1 MEWLQLCGQDV
12 KATEGLTQEIC
23 ERFTTV
29 FNNQEGKEFT
39 AENGDILFY
48 YKEKPYDEYR
58 LAGVMTAKREF
69 YMFGIVKPYLI
80 EADGT
85 TLEEVHANSPYI
97 KDLKGKDTP
106 VEDNP
111 NKPAEKTVVDFQFE
125 GDPAT
130 TVEVMYNDNQVYFN
144 TGQSGQNSDGYVY
157 YIYTRENSNIELH
170 VYSAKKNT
178 TDPAEDVVMR
188 DYVIAGVVIPGK
200 ENNENLKNLETITAG
215 LEFAIKDQWLI
226 AKIMSLDV
234 NDLGKVLTIKGVLV
248 NKEARTAELKDLHSE
263 TKAFAENFDL
273 VAIENKVQAV
283 LDELTK

>member
-12 KATEGLTQEIC
+12 KATEGLTPEIC
-23 ERFTTV
+23 ERFTKI
-29 FNNQEGKEFT
+29 FNEQEGKEFT

-48 YKEKPYDEYR
+48 YKEKPYGEYR

-80 EADGT
+80 ENEGT
-85 TLEEVHANSPYI
+85 TLEEVHANAPYI
-97 KDLKGKDTP
+97 KELKGKDTP

-130 TVEVMYNDNQVYFN
+130 TVEIMYNDNQVYFN

-178 TDPAEDVVMR
+178 TDPVEDVVMR

-200 ENNENLKNLETITAG
+200 ENDENLKNLETITAG

>member
-12 KATEGLTQEIC
+12 KVTEGLTQEIC

-48 YKEKPYDEYR
+48 YKEKPYGEYR

-80 EADGT
+80 ENGGT
-85 TLEEVHANSPYI
+85 TIEEVHANSPYI
-97 KDLKGKDTP
+97 KELKGKDAQ

-130 TVEVMYNDNQVYFN
+130 TVEIMYNDNQVYFN

-200 ENNENLKNLETITAG
+200 ENDENLKNLETITAG
-215 LEFAIKDQWLI
+215 LEFAIKDKWLI

-248 NKEARTAELKDLHSE
+248 NREARTAELKDLHSE

>member
-48 YKEKPYDEYR
+48 YKEKPYGEYR
-58 LAGVMTAKREF
+58 LAGVMTTKREF

-80 EADGT
+80 ENEGT
-85 TLEEVHANSPYI
+85 TIEEVHANAPYI
-97 KDLKGKDTP
+97 KELKGKDIP

-130 TVEVMYNDNQVYFN
+130 TVEIMYNDNQVYFN

-178 TDPAEDVVMR
+178 TDPVEEVPMR

-200 ENNENLKNLETITAG
+200 ENDENLKNLETITAG

>member
-48 YKEKPYDEYR
+48 YKEKPYGEYR

-85 TLEEVHANSPYI
+85 TIEEVHANAPYI

-130 TVEVMYNDNQVYFN
+130 TVEIMYNDNQVYFN

-170 VYSAKKNT
+170 VYSAKKNI
-178 TDPAEDVVMR
+178 TDPTEDAVMR
-188 DYVIAGVVIPGK
+188 DYVIAGIVIPGK
-200 ENNENLKNLETITAG
+200 ENDENLKNLETITAG

-263 TKAFAENFDL
+263 TKTFAENFDL
-273 VAIENKVQAV
+273 VAIENKVQSV

>member
-48 YKEKPYDEYR
+48 YKEKPYGEYR

-80 EADGT
+80 ENEGT
-85 TLEEVHANSPYI
+85 ALEEVHANSPYI
-97 KDLKGKDTP
+97 KELKSKGTP

-130 TVEVMYNDNQVYFN
+130 TVEIMYNDNQVYFN

-178 TDPAEDVVMR
+178 TDPVEEVPMR
-188 DYVIAGVVIPGK
+188 DFIIAGVVIPGK
-200 ENNENLKNLETITAG
+200 ENDENLKNLEAITAG

-248 NKEARTAELKDLHSE
+248 NREARTAELKDLHSE
-263 TKAFAENFDL
+263 TKSFAENFDL